1 MLVSVVLS
9 YFCSYLYQ
17 SFSYLWPSP
26 LISEV
31 GALDPFVYIS
41 ICFGSEAQHY
51 NAVCVC
57 CLKDS
62 WIDMTFYQW
71 DVWINSNTEYR
82 IPQVFS
88 WYKDVCICWLVLVG
102 TLVGD
107 HTVVDCTWKC
117 WKLNLTKRLAN
128 AQKWGYCSTRIS
140 DEFFT
145 ERLLASTSVF
155 LAGFV
160 ILNFNREIHLLWR
173 RSPLLKCKLSVWKTW
188 ITQEFRENPP
198 SIVYLVVYSA
208 RGNHSIP
215 LQIIGQNYPRGI
227 RVMDA

>member
-9 YFCSYLYQ
+9 YFCSYLCQ

-71 DVWINSNTEYR
+71 DIWLNSNTEYR

-140 DEFFT
+140 DEFFYRKVVGFHFCHPCWICDLVFQPWNSSSVKT
-145 ERLLASTSVF
+145 VPPSEMQAICLEDLDNTGIQRKPALHCISRSVF
-155 LAGFV
+155 
-160 ILNFNREIHLLWR
+160 RQR
-173 RSPLLKCKLSVWKTW
+173 
-188 ITQEFRENPP
+188 
-198 SIVYLVVYSA
+198 
-208 RGNHSIP
+208 
-215 LQIIGQNYPRGI
+215 
-227 RVMDA
+227 